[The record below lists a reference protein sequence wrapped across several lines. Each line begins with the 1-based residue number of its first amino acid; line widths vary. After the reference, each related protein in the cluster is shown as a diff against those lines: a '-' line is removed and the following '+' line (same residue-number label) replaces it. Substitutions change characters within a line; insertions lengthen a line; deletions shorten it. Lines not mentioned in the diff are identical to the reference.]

1 MVIDKPNSSC
11 SFCYRSITF
20 VSFLVLPLSPMI
32 FQRFSIGLWSGL
44 LIGHAITTVFSVL
57 NDIYH
62 FYSMKMKLNPGTG
75 DAFGERM
82 CSILCIA
89 AFILPC
95 KLMNG
100 STPAQEDIPL
110 HQFTT
115 KFNSLHFL
123 HYTFGKQLLNFKLFF
138 FSFFFFIQ
146 SQLKPIFLTEH
157 FCPGAYTCLQS
168 MLVLVEHVQ
177 IPVAYKWHNIVF
189 KDTVIPN
196 SFAIQWLLSCENC
209 PPWSL

>member
-1 MVIDKPNSSC
+1 M
-11 SFCYRSITF
+11 
-20 VSFLVLPLSPMI
+20 
-32 FQRFSIGLWSGL
+32 
-44 LIGHAITTVFSVL
+44 FSVL
-57 NDIYH
+57 NNIYH

-82 CSILCIA
+82 CSIFWCIA

-100 STPAQEDIPL
+100 LTPAKENIPL

-115 KFNSLHFL
+115 KSNSLHFV
-123 HYTFGKQLLNFKLFF
+123 HCTFGNQLLNFK
-138 FSFFFFIQ
+138 FSCIQ
-146 SQLKPIFLTEH
+146 SQLKSIFLTEH

-168 MLVLVEHVQ
+168 MLVLVEHAQ

-196 SFAIQWLLSCENC
+196 SFTIQ
-209 PPWSL
+209 